1 MKIFL
6 TTLLTVLFLLIGCSN
21 EEEKTL
27 KLVSLPESCEEIK
40 YLYENKFR
48 PKLIL
53 QEIILETNDDGIDV
67 ESWKYLNEN
76 AAHCKYKAFNKENNT
91 EGNWKIIARR
101 AMNTIGFIE
110 IEEK

>member
-6 TTLLTVLFLLIGCSN
+6 TTLFTVLFLFIGCSN
-21 EEEKTL
+21 EEENTL

-53 QEIILETNDDGIDV
+53 QEICKTFKKILCLRAKFTEHSGAM
-67 ESWKYLNEN
+67 E
-76 AAHCKYKAFNKENNT
+76 AHGLVLLAQ
-91 EGNWKIIARR
+91 
-101 AMNTIGFIE
+101 
-110 IEEK
+110 